1 MPPKKKA
8 SRKDLEAV
16 FFVAD
21 RPLTIEQLSQI
32 LELPSKEVE
41 KLVEG
46 LVQSYREEERGFQ
59 LRQTSGGYRLYTAS
73 DCAEYV
79 EKLIAHTQKR
89 RLTQAALETL
99 AIVAYR
105 QPITKAEISAARG
118 VNSEGTI
125 QTLVERGLIKEIGRE
140 DTPGQPILYGTT
152 RTFLELF
159 NLNSLDELPSLEEFQ
174 LEEGADEVRETPE
187 SSS

>member
-1 MPPKKKA
+1 MSPKKKA
-8 SRKDLEAV
+8 SRQDLEAV
-16 FFVAD
+16 LFVAD

-32 LELPSKEVE
+32 LELTPKEVE
-41 KLVEG
+41 KLVET
-46 LVQSYREEERGFQ
+46 LTQSYQEEERGFQ
-59 LRQTSGGYRLYTAS
+59 VRHTAGGYRLYTAS
-73 DCAEYV
+73 KCANYV
-79 EKLIAHTQKR
+79 ERLIAHTQKR

-105 QPITKAEISAARG
+105 QPITKAEISSVRG

-125 QTLVERGLIKEIGRE
+125 QTLAERGLIKEIGRE

-152 RTFLELF
+152 RAFLELF
-159 NLNSLDELPSLEEFQ
+159 NLNNLDELPSLEEFQ
-174 LEEGADEVRETPE
+174 VEEGAGEVGETSE

>member
-1 MPPKKKA
+1 MSPKKKA
-8 SRKDLEAV
+8 SRQDLEAV
-16 FFVAD
+16 LFVAD
-21 RPLTIEQLSQI
+21 RPLTIEQLAQV
-32 LELPSKEVE
+32 LELPPKKVKELLE
-41 KLVEG
+41 ALA
-46 LVQSYREEERGFQ
+46 QSYRDEKRGFQ
-59 LRQTSGGYRLYTAS
+59 LRHTGGGYRLYTAS
-73 DCAEYV
+73 ESARYV
-79 EKLIAHTQKR
+79 EKLITHTQKR

-125 QTLVERGLIKEIGRE
+125 QTLAERGLIKELGRE

-174 LEEGADEVRETPE
+174 VEEGADEVGETSE